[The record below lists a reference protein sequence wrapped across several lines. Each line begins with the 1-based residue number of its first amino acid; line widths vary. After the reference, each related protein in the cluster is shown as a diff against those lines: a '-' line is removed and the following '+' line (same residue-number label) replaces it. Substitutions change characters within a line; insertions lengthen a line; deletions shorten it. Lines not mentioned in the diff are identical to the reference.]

1 MMVAACMGV
10 STSGI
15 LAVLHGRR
23 APKTVVA
30 TSTATTAT
38 AAPATSTGRRRAD
51 WIRRLGRPATVSGT
65 APTTALGCEGCGA
78 GGGGASGCVAAP
90 ALAASAPATFAPQ
103 VPHQLATTL
112 TGPPQRVHHR
122 GAGCPHPMQHA
133 AIEVIG

>member
-38 AAPATSTGRRRAD
+38 AAPATSTGRRWAD

-78 GGGGASGCVAAP
+78 GGGGASDLRPAGAAP
-90 ALAASAPATFAPQ
+90 TCHDADGASAKGAPPRRWLSAPDAECRIQ
-103 VPHQLATTL
+103 
-112 TGPPQRVHHR
+112 
-122 GAGCPHPMQHA
+122 
-133 AIEVIG
+133 